1 MALVLIVDDSPTDV
15 HVMQKA
21 LEQHGFRTEAAST
34 GGEGLRLARELQPD
48 LILMDIVMPG
58 VNGYQAT
65 RELANDPATR
75 TIPGDHGHLQGA
87 GVRSRLGPA
96 PGRRRLPGE
105 AGRDGT
111 TGAQGPGRHF
121 AADMQPGVTPLRSL
135 RDRPFELL
143 REIDRRARA
152 AAQGQPE
159 TAAAG
164 AEWVGVAFR
173 LGGEAFL
180 IAREETREVLAY
192 PASVTRVPGARAWIR
207 GLSNVRGQLLP
218 MVDLRPFLG
227 AGATAVSRTSRVL
240 VANHRE
246 IPAGLVVDEV
256 MGFRRFYESEFSADL
271 PPTLLRCERYL
282 AGAFRRGAEVW
293 PVFSIRALL
302 ESPQFMQAAAS

>member
-1 MALVLIVDDSPTDV
+1 
-15 HVMQKA
+15 
-21 LEQHGFRTEAAST
+21 
-34 GGEGLRLARELQPD
+34 
-48 LILMDIVMPG
+48 
-58 VNGYQAT
+58 
-65 RELANDPATR
+65 
-75 TIPGDHGHLQGA
+75 
-87 GVRSRLGPA
+87 
-96 PGRRRLPGE
+96 
-105 AGRDGT
+105 
-111 TGAQGPGRHF
+111 
-121 AADMQPGVTPLRSL
+121 MQPGVTALRSL
-135 RDRPFELL
+135 RERPFELL

-152 AAQGQPE
+152 AAQGKPE
-159 TAAAG
+159 SIAAG

-180 IAREETREVLAY
+180 LAREETREVLSY
-192 PASVTRVPGARAWIR
+192 PASVTRVPGAKPWIR

-218 MVDLRPFLG
+218 VIDLRAFLSP
-227 AGATAVSRTSRVL
+227 VLTSFTRSFRVL

-293 PVFSIRALL
+293 PVFSVRALL